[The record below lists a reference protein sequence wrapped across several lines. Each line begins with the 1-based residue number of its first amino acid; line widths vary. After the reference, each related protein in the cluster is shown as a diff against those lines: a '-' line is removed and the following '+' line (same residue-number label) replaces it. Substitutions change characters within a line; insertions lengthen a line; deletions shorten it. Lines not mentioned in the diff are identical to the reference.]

1 MAVSYASVK
10 RMFRETSGG
19 LANPSMALA
28 IIVWQEFTLPVD
40 LDNEH
45 SQWTYEYATSFS
57 IGPMAGALL
66 AGVCYN
72 VMRHQ
77 SDLIKDFKKNE
88 LATATKVDMS
98 QSYITHSEGLS
109 TPNNQSFAD
118 ERQQSPERKITTT
131 GGQSEMFQIENVAQ
145 SQARISQE

>member
-72 VMRHQ
+72 VMRH
-77 SDLIKDFKKNE
+77 
-88 LATATKVDMS
+88 
-98 QSYITHSEGLS
+98 
-109 TPNNQSFAD
+109 
-118 ERQQSPERKITTT
+118 
-131 GGQSEMFQIENVAQ
+131 
-145 SQARISQE
+145 